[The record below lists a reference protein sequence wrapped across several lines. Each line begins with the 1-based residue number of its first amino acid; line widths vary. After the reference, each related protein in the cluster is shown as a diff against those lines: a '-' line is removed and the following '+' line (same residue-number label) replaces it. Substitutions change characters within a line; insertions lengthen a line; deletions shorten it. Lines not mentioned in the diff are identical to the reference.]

1 MSVDAI
7 TKPGPAFNHGRGFGR
22 GACRGRCRLAVV
34 AALVAL
40 NATLAA
46 AAGPDD
52 TPAASRGGDGST
64 GQAEQRLPRGVL
76 DAPEGGFLPGRFAPV
91 PAVAGGRETFAWRS
105 PAFTTPLEFFIDE
118 VVGVR
123 FGPSAAAQAAG
134 PWRLLLH
141 GGDAITGTLEGIDA
155 ETVTLGVAGRKVGV
169 RRRFIEQLVRS
180 GTAAGGLVPP
190 FGWSQL
196 PSGAWREDAGGWST
210 SQRGAALQRDVDD
223 AARLIYDVV
232 LTWDKTPAFRIAAA
246 AGGGA
251 TSVEPYRV
259 ELFPAV
265 EGDPIDNLLV
275 IREEATRAALK
286 AAADAVPAAVR
297 HRLPAG
303 RLRLLLFV
311 DQPRGRLAVSLPES
325 GDEGA
330 LIDVSLPPDAG
341 RPAARRFRLTSGG
354 AVRLE
359 SLRMSRWTDEAAVP
373 PRREGTTI
381 SGAAGRLA
389 AGEIESFDAT
399 AGELVVREPAGTRR
413 VPLADVVEVSF
424 PLATVPGDAVKAAGP
439 PTVRVTCLH
448 EQSACGR
455 LVSIDE
461 QGVWLA
467 GDAFVEPLPLPHAT
481 ILSFAALRR
490 AAEPR
495 PLPTRVGTLR
505 QDGVEVRGSLV
516 AAPGGLAWQPLGSR
530 TASPFVAGRDG
541 GPDGV
546 VEYVAG
552 GPQVEDVADDRD
564 VGGMGGLVNLDGEG
578 QCVVTRLSPDG
589 AAALDGRIEV
599 GDRVVAIAPEKGSEF
614 VETKGIEI
622 DEVMNLLRGTVGT
635 QLRLKVVDG
644 EGMNPRQVELVRGA
658 LGIRSPQILKEAL
671 EAHARLAPGEIEIE
685 GQVAGFPALL
695 FMRSGD
701 VVPCAV
707 AGIGPEGIRIRT
719 PTVVAD
725 EPLLVP
731 AAAVKAVE
739 MAPRVASRRLEAI
752 RRDRLLTLPRSQRF
766 DPPTH
771 IVRLV
776 DGDYIRGRV
785 QSLDD
790 THVVIEVPPGEEKR
804 IPRGAVARVI
814 WLHPEELTAAE
825 QPDGDNRRPV
835 AGTRAQ
841 GVAANGTRVT
851 LAVDDMQEGRI
862 RGRIAALGP
871 GLIDVDATD
880 RVLLGA
886 AIDREAG
893 SLPYQQWKLKP
904 APEPRALRGRRDEPA
919 AAARP
924 RIPLSGLAGKPV
936 PPFTLTRID
945 AKGKGVRAVQ
955 GAAAGRV
962 LVLEFWSEWSEP
974 ARTTLPAIVEAVKAQ
989 PPGTVELIPVSS
1001 GDQPAKAAA
1010 ALEALGLDATAIDP
1024 DRALA
1029 DQFEVRQVPA
1039 RVIVD
1044 ADGTVVDVLRGDGA
1058 EAVEEFRALLAAAVA
1073 EAAPLRKELA
1083 RLDDA
1088 RTLAERGERDALER
1102 IAPLL
1107 ASTHAIV
1114 RRESIALL
1122 RRIVPTAVPAAVGG
1136 TQGGRGGDAAR
1147 LTADV
1152 RLDREAAAWRRWIAR
1167 EGIVAL
1173 LRPVPTPDGNRDR
1186 QPAQE
1191 RGRLLVCLTGR
1202 NEVGEFSPDG
1212 QKLWNHVFRRPGAC
1226 AGLPNGHRLV
1236 GSAATP
1242 GSVVEFDAD
1251 GKEVWRL
1258 DDLPAGVTSV
1268 ARLPDGNTLV
1278 GFDSQRVAEYDRE
1291 KMQVWEAAV
1300 IGRPC
1305 AVFRLEGGTTLVACQ
1320 ESDRIVEID
1329 RDGGELSAIDDL
1341 PGLQGAV
1348 RLENGHVLATMTE
1361 RVVEMDATG
1370 GVVWSREGFNGAM
1383 AADRLADGRTLVLDV
1398 QQSAIVELDAAGE
1411 ERGRKTLRGVRGAT
1425 RMDAY

>member
-1 MSVDAI
+1 MSADAANRSESGI
-7 TKPGPAFNHGRGFGR
+7 AGPRTAAGSLFVVAVLVACGAAWGGSVRADAPQPAPGGLKPG
-22 GACRGRCRLAVV
+22 
-34 AALVAL
+34 
-40 NATLAA
+40 
-46 AAGPDD
+46 
-52 TPAASRGGDGST
+52 
-64 GQAEQRLPRGVL
+64 AERLPRGVL
-76 DAPEGGFLPGRFAPV
+76 DAPEGGFLPGRFAAV
-91 PAVAGGRETFAWRS
+91 PAVAGGRETFAWQS

-123 FGPSAAAQAAG
+123 FGPSADVQAAG

-169 RRRFIEQLVRS
+169 RRRFVEQLVRS
-180 GTAAGGLVPP
+180 GTAAGGLVPT

-210 SQRGAALQRDVDD
+210 IQRGAALQRDVDD

-232 LTWDKTPAFRIAAA
+232 LTWDKTPAFRIAAS

-265 EGDPIDNLLV
+265 EGEPIDNLLV
-275 IREEATRAALK
+275 IREEATRAAIK
-286 AAADAVPAAVR
+286 AAADAVPAAVLK
-297 HRLPAG
+297 RLPAG

-325 GDEGA
+325 GDTA
-330 LIDVSLPPDAG
+330 AVIDVSLPPDAG

-359 SLRMSRWTDEAAVP
+359 SLRVSRWTDEAAVP

-399 AGELVVREPAGTRR
+399 AGELVVREPAGPRR

-424 PLATVPGDAVKAAGP
+424 PLAVGPRDVPPPAGP

-461 QGVWLA
+461 QAVWLA

-481 ILSFAALRR
+481 ILSFAGLRR

-495 PLPTRVGTLR
+495 PLPTRLGTLR
-505 QDGVEVRGSLV
+505 QEGVEVRGSLV

-552 GPQVEDVADDRD
+552 GSLPEDAAGEND
-564 VGGMGGLVNLDGEG
+564 VGGMGGLVSHDGEG
-578 QCVVTRLSPDG
+578 HCVVTRLSPDG

-614 VETKGIEI
+614 VETKGIEL

-644 EGMNPRQVELVRGA
+644 EGMNPRQVDLVRGA
-658 LGIRSPQILKEAL
+658 LGIRSPQILKQAL
-671 EAHARLAPGEIEIE
+671 DAHTRLAPGEIEIE

-719 PTVVAD
+719 PAVAVG

-731 AAAVKAVE
+731 TAAVKAVE
-739 MAPRVASRRLEAI
+739 MAPRIASRRLEAI

-825 QPDGDNRRPV
+825 PPAGDKGRPV

-871 GLIDVDATD
+871 GLIDVDAMD

-924 RIPLSGLAGKPV
+924 PLSGLAGKPV

-945 AKGKGVRAVQ
+945 SRGKAVRAIQ
-955 GAAAGRV
+955 GAAPGRV

-974 ARTTLPAIVEAVKAQ
+974 ARTTLPGIVAAVRAQ
-989 PPGTVELIPVSS
+989 PPGTVDLIPVSS
-1001 GDQPAKAAA
+1001 GDQPARAAA
-1010 ALEALGLDATAIDP
+1010 ALESLGLDSTAIDP
-1024 DRALA
+1024 DRGLA
-1029 DQFEVRQVPA
+1029 GQFEIRQVPA
-1039 RVIVD
+1039 RVIVG

-1058 EAVEEFRALLAAAVA
+1058 EAVEEFRTVLAAAVD
-1073 EAAPLRKELA
+1073 EAGPLRKELA
-1083 RLDDA
+1083 RLGNA
-1088 RTLAERGERDALER
+1088 RTLAERGEREALER

-1136 TQGGRGGDAAR
+1136 AAGGAAVGASR
-1147 LTADV
+1147 QTADV

-1167 EGIVAL
+1167 EGIVAR
-1173 LRPVPTPDGNRDR
+1173 LRPLSQPAGDRDR
-1186 QPAQE
+1186 QPAEE

-1202 NEVGEFSPDG
+1202 NEVGEFSLDG

-1226 AGLPNGHRLV
+1226 AGLPDGHRLV

-1268 ARLPDGNTLV
+1268 TRLPTGNTLV

-1300 IGRPC
+1300 VGRPC
-1305 AVFRLEGGTTLVACQ
+1305 AVFRLEAGTTLVACQ

-1329 RDGGELSAIDDL
+1329 GDGGEISAIDDL
-1341 PGLQGAV
+1341 HGLQGAV

-1361 RVVEMDATG
+1361 RVIEMDATG
-1370 GVVWSREGFNGAM
+1370 DIVWSRDGFNGAM

-1411 ERGRKTLRGVRGAT
+1411 ERGRKPLRGVRGAT